1 MSNDVLFELIL
12 GLTALVQRCC
22 RSVEPTTNTVTVAG
36 DKQSRKAGTVLDNE
50 IVVTVTDAN
59 DKPVADA
66 PVTFEVTSG
75 GDSPG
80 SFEPASTTT
89 KPSGD
94 ASSKWKLG
102 NNQGLQTARVTV
114 GDQTVDLTA
123 TAV

>member
-59 DKPVADA
+59 DKPVAGA

-75 GDSPG
+75 DG

-89 KPSGD
+89 KPNGD

-102 NNQGLQTARVTV
+102 PPQGLQTARVTV